1 MNDWTS
7 GGVSNK
13 SNVEHA
19 CEAAMLQHVEK
30 LMLTALSLPDEEGA
44 KRFETGLTRTR
55 RLDRVMRDIVEKVYA
70 K

>member
-1 MNDWTS
+1 
-7 GGVSNK
+7 
-13 SNVEHA
+13 
-19 CEAAMLQHVEK
+19 MLQHVEK